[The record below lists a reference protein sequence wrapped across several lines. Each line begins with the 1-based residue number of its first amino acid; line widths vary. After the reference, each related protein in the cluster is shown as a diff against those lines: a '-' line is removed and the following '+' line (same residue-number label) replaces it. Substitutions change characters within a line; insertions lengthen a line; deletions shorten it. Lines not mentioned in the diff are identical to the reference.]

1 MNKKINTRQA
11 SRQKWVTRM
20 KSDKDGRVCLKI
32 RYTLGPDY
40 RKRKGLNKRKRK
52 NIAKLK
58 LDGEHKSSSR
68 NGN

>member
-11 SRQKWVTRM
+11 SGQKWVTRM
-20 KSDKDGRVCLKI
+20 QSDKDGKGCLKI

-40 RKRKGLNKRKRK
+40 RKKKGADKRKKK

-58 LDGEHKSSSR
+58 LDGEH
-68 NGN
+68 

>member
-20 KSDKDGRVCLKI
+20 KSDKDGRGCLKSG
-32 RYTLGPDY
+32 TLWGPTKG
-40 RKRKGLNKRKRK
+40 RSKGLIKEKKKKK

-58 LDGEHKSSSR
+58 LDGEH
-68 NGN
+68 